1 MASGPASPANLPD
14 TVLVTGGAGFIGS
27 HLCEAL
33 LAGGYRVVCLDNFCD
48 FYSPILKR
56 ANISGCLGK
65 PEFELIEADILDKR
79 ALEEVFI
86 LHKPSLVIHLAAM
99 AGVRPSLDDPEL
111 YARVNILGTLNLL
124 EACAQHSINKF
135 IFGSSSSVYGNNPKV
150 PFSEEDR
157 VDDPISPYAATK
169 RSAELLCHTWHHLHG
184 LSILCLRFFTVY
196 GPRQRPDLA
205 IRKFLELMSRGE
217 PLPVYGDGSSSR
229 DYTYITDTINGIL
242 GAVDYVSRHGCCE
255 TINLGNDHGV
265 RLDEMISALEKAS
278 GLTAR
283 IEHLPMQSGDV
294 IRTRAD
300 ISRARDILGYAPAT
314 SFAEGVEK
322 FWRWWQEQVNLM

>member
-1 MASGPASPANLPD
+1 MPD

-33 LAGGYRVVCLDNFCD
+33 LAGGCKVICLDNFCD
-48 FYSPILKR
+48 FYSPALKR
-56 ANISGCLGK
+56 ENTSGCLSK
-65 PEFELIEADILDKR
+65 PGFELVEADILDKG
-79 ALEEVFI
+79 AMEEIFS
-86 LHKPSLVIHLAAM
+86 LNKPSLVVHLAAM
-99 AGVRPSLDDPEL
+99 AGVRPSLDDPDL
-111 YARVNILGTLNLL
+111 YTRVNVLGTLNLL
-124 EACAQHSINKF
+124 QMCAQHSVDKF

-229 DYTYITDTINGIL
+229 DYTYITDTIAGIL
-242 GAVDYVSRHGCCE
+242 GAVDYISRHSCFE
-255 TINLGNDHGV
+255 IINLGNDHSV
-265 RLDEMISALEKAS
+265 RLDEMISTLEKAS

-283 IEHLPMQSGDV
+283 LKRLPMQDGDV
-294 IRTRAD
+294 IRTRSD
-300 ISRARDILGYAPAT
+300 ISKARAMLGYSPET
-314 SFAEGVEK
+314 SFEEGVAK
-322 FWRWWQEQVNLM
+322 FWRWWQELGTEP